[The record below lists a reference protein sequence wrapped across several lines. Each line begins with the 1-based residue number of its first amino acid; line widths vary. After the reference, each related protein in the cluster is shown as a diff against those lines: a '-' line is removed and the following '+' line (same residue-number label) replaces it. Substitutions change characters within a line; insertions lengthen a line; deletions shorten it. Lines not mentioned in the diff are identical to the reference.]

1 MISLL
6 EWQRAAIESQMR
18 AYEKRSE
25 VRPSML
31 PTSPLEV
38 FGAIVVA
45 FLIVGA
51 LMVLAW
57 ISPVL

>member
-6 EWQRAAIESQMR
+6 EWRRAAIESQMR

-38 FGAIVVA
+38 FGAIAAA

-51 LMVLAW
+51 LMAIAW
-57 ISPVL
+57 VAPVL